1 MKGSN
6 RRRYFTEA
14 ELGKLIRA
22 ARKGRWGQRDAT
34 LILLMARHGLR
45 VSEAVDLEWNQIDF
59 TRAHLHVRRRSP
71 FKQEYGMHEI
81 HNDPI
86 RHYPHLIQTLVWHLA
101 VKLMQRKLH
110 ARAYLLTHRAEL
122 IAAAIKMVRTD
133 PEFLKLGES
142 EAKRRGRMWPIEEK
156 PNRPPKF
163 VYPLEL
169 MKKDW
174 PSFEDELLGK

>member
-1 MKGSN
+1 ML
-6 RRRYFTEA
+6 RR
-14 ELGKLIRA
+14 
-22 ARKGRWGQRDAT
+22 W
-34 LILLMARHGLR
+34 
-45 VSEAVDLEWNQIDF
+45 
-59 TRAHLHVRRRSP
+59 SP
-71 FKQEYGMHEI
+71 
-81 HNDPI
+81 
-86 RHYPHLIQTLVWHLA
+86 V
-101 VKLMQRKLH
+101 
-110 ARAYLLTHRAEL
+110 

-156 PNRPPKF
+156 PNRPPKY